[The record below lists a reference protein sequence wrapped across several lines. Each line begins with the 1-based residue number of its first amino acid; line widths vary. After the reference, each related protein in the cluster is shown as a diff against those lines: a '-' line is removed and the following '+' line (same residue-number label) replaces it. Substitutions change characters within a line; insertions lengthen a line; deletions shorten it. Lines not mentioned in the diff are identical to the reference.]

1 MRKAFCLILALALV
15 MSCALASE
23 KGFDGSVYGAYF
35 ASYDESTLPGWD
47 VMSYIE
53 PSGLLLSA
61 YAGAAELTVDLV
73 ETEGTGAE
81 NYLLSALDGVTRY
94 GRLVDKGT
102 ITQWTS
108 PMGYKGAKVSYSYQS
123 LRGESSDDEYLVS
136 AFAAPV
142 TDQYMLVVTV
152 RAWGGSAESV
162 RVNIENGFLASLSLT
177 QKNVSTTYTAFLTDC
192 EERDGGIYV
201 TLDYCEPAYD
211 TAFGFA
217 YTLNDDPAVSVARVA
232 EDAELWLPRMGS
244 ILYTM
249 ERVVPDAGAIKA
261 CIDEFYALN
270 GVHAVYQVLFNENGD
285 IIRMQHYNAL

>member
-1 MRKAFCLILALALV
+1 MKKAFCLFAAFLLL
-15 MSCALASE
+15 MTCALASE
-23 KGFDGSVYGAYF
+23 QGFDGSVYGAYF
-35 ASYDESTLPGWD
+35 ASYDESTLAGWD

-73 ETEGTGAE
+73 ESEGTGAE
-81 NYLLSALDGVTRY
+81 NYLIASLDGVTRY

-102 ITQWTS
+102 IAPWTS
-108 PMGYKGAKVSYSYQS
+108 RMGYTGAKVSYSYQS

-142 TDQYMLVVTV
+142 TEQYMLVVTV

-162 RVNIENGFLASLSLT
+162 RVNIENGFLSSLT
-177 QKNVSTTYTAFLTDC
+177 LVKKNVSTTYTAFLTDC

-217 YTLNDDPAVSVARVA
+217 YTLNDDPAVSVVRVA

-249 ERVVPDAGAIKA
+249 ERVTPDADAIKA
-261 CIDEFYALN
+261 CIDEFYITN
-270 GVHAVYQVLFNENGD
+270 GVHAVYQVLFDENGSV
-285 IIRMQHYNAL
+285 IRLQHYNAL